1 MYTIIFDFVP
11 YTSPMTLTV
20 FILSLG
26 FWSAVNLRGVKLSQ
40 APFDC
45 VLGTGSTEGQ
55 QPPSKKNRLSHTVTS
70 FYAESRWAPDEI
82 VPFDR
87 RALPRVLDRWPVLR
101 DLSSCDS
108 AATDPPL
115 PAAVSSDHVEE
126 AYEHRDDLWDETEEL
141 EMELGVHDY
150 VEIE

>member
-1 MYTIIFDFVP
+1 MYKIIFNFVP
-11 YTSPMTLTV
+11 YIFPMTLSV

-26 FWSAVNLRGVKLSQ
+26 NRFWPAVNLRGVRLSQ
-40 APFDC
+40 AFFDS
-45 VLGTGSTEGQ
+45 VLGTGPTGGQ
-55 QPPSKKNRLSHTVTS
+55 QPPPKNRLNHTVM
-70 FYAESRWAPDEI
+70 FYAASRWAPDEI

-87 RALPRVLDRWPVLR
+87 EALPRVLDRWPALP

-108 AATDPPL
+108 PTTDPPL
-115 PAAVSSDHVEE
+115 SAAVSSDHMEE

-150 VEIE
+150 VQVE